1 MIPVALRS
9 EDPALI
15 ETVRSVLAVSSI
27 PLAVFPES
35 VVEPVEIGLALDGG
49 TESTGWRSNSRR
61 YAKVGLRS
69 GEDLGADVLILPHAA
84 EEILSLARAA
94 NRVLRARV
102 VGVVGAAGGVGASSF
117 AAALARAG
125 AEAGLQVA
133 LAEGAGNPAL
143 SVLLD
148 ATYSPGLRWADL
160 AGSGLD
166 VGDVSDSLPRWHGTR
181 LLLGD
186 DRPSPGMTAGE
197 PVITGLAHTHDLVV
211 MDLQRSDVAAG
222 VTKRWCDAVLVL
234 TTPGLPALSAARA
247 LCATL
252 STESVHLVVRGPIR
266 AGVPRGEIPAMVRA
280 EVLTYMRAERSLEA
294 SVERGLTPG
303 DHRRGPLLRAARE
316 TLQALAV
323 I

>member
-9 EDPALI
+9 EDPDLI

-35 VVEPVEIGLALDGG
+35 VMEPVEIGLALDGAR
-49 TESTGWRSNSRR
+49 ESPAWRSNSRR

-69 GEDLGADVLILPHAA
+69 GEDLGPDVLVLPHAA

-102 VGVVGAAGGVGASSF
+102 IAVVGAAGGVGASSF
-117 AAALARAG
+117 AATLARAG

-133 LAEGAGNPAL
+133 LAEGSGNPAL

-148 ATYSPGLRWADL
+148 ATYTPGLRWADL

-166 VGDVSDSLPRWHGTR
+166 VVDTADSLPRWHGTR

-186 DRPSPGMTAGE
+186 DRPSPGMTAGDSM
-197 PVITGLAHTHDLVV
+197 ITGLAHTHDLVV

-234 TTPGLPALSAARA
+234 TTPSLPALSAARA

-266 AGVPRGEIPAMVRA
+266 AGVPRGEIPGMVRA
-280 EVLTYMRAERSLEA
+280 EVLTYMRAERSFEA
-294 SVERGLTPG
+294 SLERGLTPG

-316 TLQALAV
+316 TLQGLE
-323 I
+323 II